1 MNETVMVKRDTK
13 EQMKNTENIKSLVE
27 LTEKRIDIFDLFYE
41 VMKCYKN
48 IFNKDIYKN
57 NKSIY
62 HYNNINFIETFLD
75 IYILLYI

>member
-13 EQMKNTENIKSLVE
+13 EQMKNTENIKSLIE

-41 VMKCYKN
+41 VVKCYKN
-48 IFNKDIYKN
+48 NFNKDMYKN